1 MKRDSSALSRLS
13 SLDKELDSLEAESTN
28 EEKNAEKSTLKT
40 SVDSEE
46 VVPNVSKVD
55 KIADMSVSDFFGE
68 VRA

>member
-1 MKRDSSALSRLS
+1 VKRDSSALSRLS